1 MRSKTP
7 TPNSKRDH
15 AALAAQYV
23 ADVLSGAVPAG
34 PWVRKAAQRHLDD
47 LARTDDLFYFEPEKG
62 ARVCRYIELLP
73 HTKGKWAAKREMIRL
88 EPWQCFLL
96 VVGFGWL
103 KVSDGTRRFRVFYWE
118 IPRKNGKA
126 LAVDTPIATTRGW
139 KPHGDLVPG
148 DFVFS
153 PSGEPVRVEAVTP
166 HYDGPCMRVSV
177 GDSTIIAHEAHE
189 WETERTWFTGRSRG
203 RRAPE
208 ALPPVE
214 TRRMAETL
222 TGGARGDFVHR
233 IPVARALQLPEVELP
248 IAPYVLGAWL
258 GDGSSSG
265 GGITNMDP
273 EVTDRIIELGEPC
286 RPMSKRGRATMFSL
300 STGTRSQKDRDS
312 SVRVRLRALGVLNA
326 KRIPGVYLRASIE
339 QRRELLRGII
349 DTDGHISKAG
359 QVEIVSISAHLAL
372 DYMELLRSLG
382 AKPSMTIDE
391 AKLNGRF
398 VSLRFRIMFFA
409 FDDEPLAYIA
419 RKVERQR
426 APRAGKRRSNARTVT
441 AVEPVGD
448 RTVNC
453 IQVEGGLY
461 LAGESLVTTHN
472 SLLAGGIG
480 NYMFTSD
487 GEFGAEVYSGA
498 TTEAQAWE
506 VFGPARLMMDRTP
519 AFAARLGVE
528 VCAKTMI
535 VPKNGSKFLPI
546 IGNPG
551 DGASP
556 SCAIVDEFH
565 EHDTPALYNT
575 METGMGSREQPL
587 LLAITTA
594 GTNIAGPCHDL
605 HDDVCKMLDGVLE
618 NDDMFGVVFGC
629 DVEDDWASP
638 ASLIKANPNYG
649 VSVKEE
655 FLLSQQRQA
664 LHSPVK
670 QAIFKTKHLNVW
682 TSVMSGAFNMQL
694 WTLGADRLMSIEEFK
709 GTECWFGVDLASK
722 SDLCAL
728 QIIFKK
734 TINGLPHY
742 YWFAYYWLPEAAI
755 EEEGPNKASYVK
767 WREMGLLT
775 QTDGATVDFA
785 RITEEVLS
793 LAKILNPVEI
803 VYDPFNATQMAQA
816 FMEKNLEVVEFIQQP
831 QNFAVPMDEVSTAL
845 RDGRLHH
852 DGNEMTAWCM
862 SNVVAKPAKKGMFS
876 PVKSKPAQKIDGAIA
891 GIIATSRACLTPE
904 PKAEARV
911 RWI

>member
-1 MRSKTP
+1 MRTKTP
-7 TPNSKRDH
+7 TPSSKRDH

-47 LARTDDLFYFEPEKG
+47 LERTDGLFEFHPDKG

-118 IPRKNGKA
+118 IPRKNGK
-126 LAVDTPIATTRGW
+126 
-139 KPHGDLVPG
+139 
-148 DFVFS
+148 
-153 PSGEPVRVEAVTP
+153 
-166 HYDGPCMRVSV
+166 
-177 GDSTIIAHEAHE
+177 
-189 WETERTWFTGRSRG
+189 
-203 RRAPE
+203 
-208 ALPPVE
+208 
-214 TRRMAETL
+214 
-222 TGGARGDFVHR
+222 
-233 IPVARALQLPEVELP
+233 
-248 IAPYVLGAWL
+248 
-258 GDGSSSG
+258 
-265 GGITNMDP
+265 
-273 EVTDRIIELGEPC
+273 
-286 RPMSKRGRATMFSL
+286 
-300 STGTRSQKDRDS
+300 
-312 SVRVRLRALGVLNA
+312 
-326 KRIPGVYLRASIE
+326 
-339 QRRELLRGII
+339 
-349 DTDGHISKAG
+349 
-359 QVEIVSISAHLAL
+359 
-372 DYMELLRSLG
+372 
-382 AKPSMTIDE
+382 
-391 AKLNGRF
+391 
-398 VSLRFRIMFFA
+398 
-409 FDDEPLAYIA
+409 
-419 RKVERQR
+419 
-426 APRAGKRRSNARTVT
+426 
-441 AVEPVGD
+441 
-448 RTVNC
+448 
-453 IQVEGGLY
+453 
-461 LAGESLVTTHN
+461 

-487 GEFGAEVYSGA
+487 DEFGAEVYSGA

-535 VPKNGSKFLPI
+535 VPRNGSKFLPI

-605 HDDVCKMLDGVLE
+605 HDDVCKVLDGVLE
-618 NDDMFGVVFGC
+618 NDDMFGVIFSC

-694 WTLGADRLMSIEEFK
+694 WALAADKFQSIEEFK

-728 QIIFKK
+728 QVIFKK

-775 QTDGATVDFA
+775 QTEGATVDFA
-785 RITEEVLS
+785 RITQEVLS

-816 FMEKNLEVVEFIQQP
+816 FMEKNIEVVEFIQQP

-904 PKAEARV
+904 PKTEAQV